1 MQSSKKTTYP
11 PIQARISWKADSGL
25 EDTPI
30 VRLALSPAANNA
42 LHRVG
47 IKTVGQ
53 IMDNWDRLT
62 QMPAKA
68 TRGISGSR
76 SSGLGDVKAKEIK
89 ACVFAFLCANAKVKL
104 SINTEG
110 CAR

>member
-1 MQSSKKTTYP
+1 MQNSKKTTYP

-30 VRLALSPAANNA
+30 VRLALSPSAHNA
-42 LHRVG
+42 LQRVG

-62 QMPAKA
+62 QMPAKVA
-68 TRGISGSR
+68 RGCVGTKKAS
-76 SSGLGDVKAKEIK
+76 LGAVKAKEIH
-89 ACVFAFLCANAKVKL
+89 ACVFAFLCQNAKVKL
-104 SINTEG
+104 SIDTEG
-110 CAR
+110 CER